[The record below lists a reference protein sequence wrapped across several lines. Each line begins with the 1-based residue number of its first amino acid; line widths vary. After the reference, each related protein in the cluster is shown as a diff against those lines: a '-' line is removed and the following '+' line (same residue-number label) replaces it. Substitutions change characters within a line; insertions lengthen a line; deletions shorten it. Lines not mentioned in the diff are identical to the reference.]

1 MQEAW
6 LRWDG
11 IDRSRIDNA
20 EAFLTTVVTRLAL
33 DRLRRAKARRETY
46 TGPWLPEP
54 IAVDADPAAAA
65 ELADSLSMALLV
77 VLETLS
83 PLERAAFV
91 LREVFQVPY
100 AEVAETLGREEPA
113 VRQLVH
119 RARQRVDDG
128 RARFQADRATHTATV
143 QAFVAACASADLDAL
158 LAVLSPDVVAIGD
171 GGGVARAPRRPV
183 HGPDKVGRL
192 MLGIT
197 AKASPDL
204 AYGFEMFNGRIGIVA
219 RQGRPGGR
227 RAVLHRRRR
236 EGVDDPRDGQP
247 RQARRPRP
255 AGPDCSDPVTTVTR
269 NHVMSGH
276 DHPHRR
282 RGHPRTQRAETL
294 DHRQAAVLLRGRRRP
309 RLGHLCPRR
318 AGRRRRRRGLL
329 DGLPRRLG
337 DRPHHRPRV
346 RRAGHQVPAG
356 GRRLA
361 LHQQGV
367 PHPDPDVLHH
377 HLHALGQLR
386 RRGGAVVELRAL
398 LRRAGRDLAGVDL
411 DGDHRGADL
420 HQHRHAHQPDRH
432 HRVGR
437 SSTSS

>member
-1 MQEAW
+1 MRRMDMSQDHAAEFETQRARLMGVGYRILGSVVDAEDAVQEAW
-6 LRWDG
+6 LRWNG
-11 IDRSRIDNA
+11 IDRSRIDNP

-33 DRLRRAKARRETY
+33 DRLRRVKARRETY

-54 IAVDADPAAAA
+54 IAVDADPATAA

-100 AEVAETLGREEPA
+100 AEVAETLGRDEPA

-204 AYGFEMFNGRIGIVA
+204 AYALEMFNGRIGIVA
-219 RQGRPGGR
+219 RQDG
-227 RAVLHRRRR
+227 RAV
-236 EGVDDPRDGQP
+236 GVLSFTVADG
-247 RQARRPRP
+247 RV
-255 AGPDCSDPVTTVTR
+255 STI
-269 NHVMSGH
+269 HVM
-276 DHPHRR
+276 
-282 RGHPRTQRAETL
+282 AN
-294 DHRQAAVLLRGRRRP
+294 
-309 RLGHLCPRR
+309 
-318 AGRRRRRRGLL
+318 
-329 DGLPRRLG
+329 
-337 DRPHHRPRV
+337 
-346 RRAGHQVPAG
+346 PAK
-356 GRRLA
+356 
-361 LHQQGV
+361 
-367 PHPDPDVLHH
+367 
-377 HLHALGQLR
+377 
-386 RRGGAVVELRAL
+386 
-398 LRRAGRDLAGVDL
+398 LAGL
-411 DGDHRGADL
+411 D
-420 HQHRHAHQPDRH
+420 QPVPVR
-432 HRVGR
+432 
-437 SSTSS
+437 